1 MEVSRSPF
9 QGESKGPLFIQD
21 KTGCWDEAA
30 LADCFFRCTGS
41 ALPWKQRPLQLLRG
55 ILEPDGKMD
64 SSSAQHLQSDGKTV
78 CILVSSTGTAEA
90 GGLQVQSQG
99 GLQSEPKFSLAI

>member
-21 KTGCWDEAA
+21 KAGCWDAAA
-30 LADCFFRCTGS
+30 LADCCFRCTGS

-55 ILEPDGKMD
+55 ILEADGKMD
-64 SSSAQHLQSDGKTV
+64 SSAEQHLQSDGKTV
-78 CILVSSTGTAEA
+78 CILVLSTGTAEA
-90 GGLQVQSQG
+90 EGIASSKPGRTT
-99 GLQSEPKFSLAI
+99 ERA